1 MKLALPDGVIQR
13 LSAAAFT
20 GENHRDDGCAGYS
33 RRTLAASFN
42 VIANAIIIFHQ
53 ILPGYQLWGSA
64 ACAIPAT
71 TAHSDFSIHRRV
83 LTRHARH
90 ESSTLNP
97 QGYRL
102 RTAFLHVNLAA
113 SQNRQI

>member
-13 LSAAAFT
+13 LQQLHLS

-33 RRTLAASFN
+33 RELWQHSFN

-53 ILPGYQLWGSA
+53 YSQATTLWGSVA
-64 ACAIPAT
+64 WAIPAT
-71 TAHSDFSIHRRV
+71 TATLISALHRRV

-90 ESSTLNP
+90 ES
-97 QGYRL
+97 
-102 RTAFLHVNLAA
+102 
-113 SQNRQI
+113 